1 MFNDKKTEE
10 LLGILKKTSSEKE
23 LDDYISDENMNDYKQ
38 FAEYFFSLESVKEK
52 KQSQIVNDS
61 LLKKSY
67 AYEILSFE
75 CKKRPKRERLIALM
89 IAGGLNIDEVQ
100 RGLEICGAGTLYAR
114 DRRDAIII
122 FGINHK
128 KKVLE
133 INEMLADRGFEALDG
148 TKDD

>member
-1 MFNDKKTEE
+1 MFNDKKTGE

-23 LDDYISDENMNDYKQ
+23 LDDYISDESMNDYKQ

-133 INEMLADRGFEALDG
+133 INEMLVDRGFEALDG